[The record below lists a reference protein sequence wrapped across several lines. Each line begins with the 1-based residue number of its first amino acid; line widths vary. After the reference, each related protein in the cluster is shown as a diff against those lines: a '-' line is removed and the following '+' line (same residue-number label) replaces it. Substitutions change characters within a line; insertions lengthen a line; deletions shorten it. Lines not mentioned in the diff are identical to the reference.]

1 MDTRDESAKKLIEM
15 EPKVRLR
22 IEAAKLALLIDEGNA
37 KVDECLKAIN
47 DGNEL
52 IQQIREV
59 LRAYN

>member
-15 EPKVRLR
+15 EPKIRLAMA
-22 IEAAKLALLIDEGNA
+22 AAKLAILIDEGNA

-52 IQQIREV
+52 VQRIREV
-59 LRAYN
+59 LKAYN